1 MGVSEAMREVGRR
14 KANDKAALVEIFSAW
29 RRSRVMRHSTLLKS
43 FAVALLLAA
52 NCTEAAEPSKADI
65 VVASV
70 DGHELKL
77 DLYLPKDVKKP
88 PLVVFIHGGS
98 WRANSYKNCQ
108 TPWLTDHGFAVAS
121 ISYRLSQVAVFPAQ
135 IHDCKAAVRWLRA
148 HANEYGYDATRIG
161 VAGTSAG
168 GHLALLLGTTGG
180 VTEYE
185 GAVGG
190 NLDQSSTVQ
199 AVVDY
204 YGPTDFIQRSQ
215 NQPAKTEKENSP
227 VWQLI
232 GGPVKQ
238 NQERARF
245 ASPAFQV
252 SEGDAPLLILHGD
265 KDTTV
270 YLDQSQRI
278 ERAYQEAGLEVTFQL
293 VPGGKHGGDAHF
305 TPERRELVA
314 QFLKKHLS
322 PTMP

>member
-1 MGVSEAMREVGRR
+1 
-14 KANDKAALVEIFSAW
+14 
-29 RRSRVMRHSTLLKS
+29 MRHLPLLRT
-43 FAVALLLAA
+43 FVIALLFPFAGLHGV
-52 NCTEAAEPSKADI
+52 EPTKADI
-65 VVASV
+65 VVATV

-98 WRANSYKNCQ
+98 WRGNSYKKCL
-108 TPWLTDHGFAVAS
+108 TPWLTDYGFAVAS
-121 ISYRLSQVAVFPAQ
+121 ISYRLSQAAVFPAQ

-148 HANEYGYDATRIG
+148 HANEHGYDATKIG

-180 VTEYE
+180 VPEYE
-185 GAVGG
+185 GTVGG

-215 NQPAKTEKENSP
+215 NQPAKTENEDSP
-227 VWQLI
+227 VRQLI
-232 GGPVKQ
+232 GGAVKE

-252 SEGDAPLLILHGD
+252 NAGDAPLLIIHGD

-278 ERAYQEAGLEVTFQL
+278 EKAYQEAGLDVTFQL
-293 VPGGKHGGDAHF
+293 VPGGGHGGNAHF
-305 TPERRELVA
+305 TPELRELA
-314 QFLKKHLS
+314 ATFLKKHLRTQE
-322 PTMP
+322 P